1 MSIHDEQKIER
12 LHASV
17 EELRETLKSSEQ
29 KLKEAMRLL
38 REASCSKLDVL
49 SCKIWNQ
56 KRFNLEDRYY
66 NNRD

>member
-1 MSIHDEQKIER
+1 MSIHDEQEIQR

-38 REASCSKLDVL
+38 AEASCAGVDIL
-49 SCKIWNQ
+49 SDQIWRQ
-56 KRFNLEDRYY
+56 RKTNLEERYY